1 MQERPSCR
9 EPIWTSKRIFRHN
22 APISAFYDPVTA
34 SSEFGYLWGSPDSK
48 GLILKY
54 DQKHF
59 NHAIQINEDTVLGE
73 KAKY

>member
-1 MQERPSCR
+1 MPG
-9 EPIWTSKRIFRHN
+9 TGLDVKRIVRHN

-34 SSEFGYLWGSPDSK
+34 SSEFGYLCGSPDSK

-59 NHAIQINEDTVLGE
+59 NHAIQISEDTMPGE
-73 KAKY
+73 KAKC